1 MKASLY
7 LVLATLFWSGNFIV
21 AQVAVASMTPLDL
34 TFWRWTLAAVPLVL
48 LAHFVEKPD
57 WRAVLRRWP
66 VLLLLSVLGM
76 SGYTLLLYG
85 ALGHTSAMNASL
97 ITAANPALIVVL
109 AMVLTGERTTR
120 RGWFGIVLG
129 LLGVLLVLTR
139 GELQRVVS
147 LSLNIG
153 EVMMIGAI
161 LVWGCYTIIARR
173 LDVPAITATAT
184 QVVIAGVTLAPF
196 AVAADVRLPQ
206 TQAEAWSLAY
216 IVVFPSLGAYLL
228 WNLALKT
235 TAPGTAG
242 NYLNLIVVFT
252 AVITVVLGTP
262 LTIVQ
267 VAGGLLV
274 VAGVLLTGTKP
285 RAKSPADTLPAS
297 TVPAPPAPAPAAP
310 AASGPTPTRRH
321 TP

>member
-1 MKASLY
+1 MYIRAVKASVY

-21 AQVAVASMTPLDL
+21 AQAAVASMTPLDL

-109 AMVLTGERTTR
+109 AMVLTGEKTTR
-120 RGWFGIVLG
+120 RGWFGITLG

-161 LVWGCYTIIARR
+161 FVWGCYTIIARR

-184 QVVIAGVTLAPF
+184 QVVIAGVTLAPL
-196 AVAADVRLPQ
+196 AVAANVRLPE
-206 TQAEAWSLAY
+206 TPAEAWSLAY

-267 VAGGLLV
+267 IMGGLLV
-274 VAGVLLTGTKP
+274 IAGVLLTGTKG
-285 RAKSPADTLPAS
+285 RSKSPAPAVPTPAS
-297 TVPAPPAPAPAAP
+297 DPAPT
-310 AASGPTPTRRH
+310 GRH

>member
-21 AQVAVASMTPLDL
+21 AQAAVASMTPLDL

-48 LAHFVEKPD
+48 LAHFVEKPN

-120 RGWFGIVLG
+120 RGWFGITLG

-147 LSLNIG
+147 LTLNFG

-173 LDVPAITATAT
+173 LDIPAITATAT
-184 QVVIAGVTLAPF
+184 QVVIAGLTLAPF
-196 AVAADVRLPQ
+196 AVASDVRLPE

-262 LTIVQ
+262 LTVVQ
-267 VAGGLLV
+267 IAGGLLV
-274 VAGVLLTGTKP
+274 IAGVLLTGTKG
-285 RAKSPADTLPAS
+285 RAKVPSPTIPHPA
-297 TVPAPPAPAPAAP
+297 VPAPAAP
-310 AASGPTPTRRH
+310 AASGTVPTRRH
-321 TP
+321 IP

>member
-1 MKASLY
+1 MYIRAVKASVY

-21 AQVAVASMTPLDL
+21 AQAAVASMTPLDL

-109 AMVLTGERTTR
+109 AMVLTGEKTTR
-120 RGWFGIVLG
+120 RGWFGITLG

-184 QVVIAGVTLAPF
+184 QVVIAGVTLAPL
-196 AVAADVRLPQ
+196 AVAANVRLPE
-206 TQAEAWSLAY
+206 TPAEAWSLAY

-267 VAGGLLV
+267 IMGGLLV
-274 VAGVLLTGTKP
+274 IAGVLLTGTKG
-285 RAKSPADTLPAS
+285 RAKSPA
-297 TVPAPPAPAPAAP
+297 PAAP
-310 AASGPTPTRRH
+310 TPASDPAPTGRH

>member
-21 AQVAVASMTPLDL
+21 AQAAVASMTPMDL
-34 TFWRWTLAAVPLVL
+34 TFWRWALAAVPLLL

-120 RGWFGIVLG
+120 LGWLGICLG

-139 GELQRVVS
+139 GELQRVIS

-153 EVMMIGAI
+153 ELLMIGAI
-161 LVWGCYTIIARR
+161 IVWGCYTIIARR
-173 LDVPAITATAT
+173 LEVPAIAATAV
-184 QVVIAGVTLAPF
+184 QVAIAAVTLAPF
-196 AVAADVRLPQ
+196 ALALNVRLPE
-206 TQAEAWSLAY
+206 TPADAWSLAY
-216 IVVFPSLGAYLL
+216 IVIFPSLGAYLL

-235 TAPGTAG
+235 TPSGTAG

-252 AVITVVLGTP
+252 AVITVAMGTP
-262 LTIVQ
+262 LTLVQ
-267 VAGGLLV
+267 IAGGVLV
-274 VAGVLLTGTKP
+274 IAGVLLTGLKGQN
-285 RAKSPADTLPAS
+285 K
-297 TVPAPPAPAPAAP
+297 PPAIVAPGTASSTASKTRAP
-310 AASGPTPTRRH
+310 KA
-321 TP
+321 